1 MELEGKV
8 AIVTG
13 AGHGIGRAHA
23 LELAKH
29 GASVVVN
36 DLGTSVTGDGADQ
49 KAADLTVELIG
60 QRGGAAVAN
69 YDDVSD
75 YDGAGR
81 LVTQAVDTYG
91 RLDVLVNNAG
101 IVRDTAIWNMSEAD
115 FDAVIKVHLKGSWAP
130 AHHAARHWR
139 ERAKAG
145 EVFTGRVINTTSGA
159 GLVGNFGQTN
169 YATAKAGIAGFTQT
183 LSLELYKLG
192 VTVNRGTRG
201 GHPDHGHHARR
212 AGGHRGRRGARGG
225 VEPHGSGRLVSARRV
240 ARQRREPAHH
250 RSGHQGRGRGHRL
263 DAGLDGRRHHLQRRQ
278 ALGCRAARPAARHRR
293 LQDPRPRPPLLSDD
307 CFCVR

>member
-1 MELEGKV
+1 MTLLDGKV

-13 AGHGIGRAHA
+13 AGAGIGRAHA

-49 KAADLTVELIG
+49 KAADATVALITE
-60 QRGGAAVAN
+60 RGGAAVAN
-69 YDDVSD
+69 YDDVAD

-81 LVTQAVDTYG
+81 LVQQAVDTYG
-91 RLDVLVNNAG
+91 KLDVLVNNAG
-101 IVRDTAIWNMSEAD
+101 IVRDTAIWNMSEQD
-115 FDAVIKVHLKGSWAP
+115 FDAVIRVHLKGTWAP
-130 AHHAARHWR
+130 SHHAARHWR
-139 ERAKAG
+139 QRAKDG

-192 VTVNRGTRG
+192 VTVNAVGPAAATRITGTMPGAPAVIEADDVPEDEWNRMDPAVSSPLVAWLASDESQLVTG
-201 GHPDHGHHARR
+201 QVIR
-212 AGGHRGRRGARGG
+212 AVAEDIVWMQGWSEGPSISNGGARW
-225 VEPHGSGRLVSARRV
+225 
-240 ARQRREPAHH
+240 
-250 RSGHQGRGRGHRL
+250 
-263 DAGLDGRRHHLQRRQ
+263 DAEKLGQQLATDVFRTRAPGLRY
-278 ALGCRAARPAARHRR
+278 
-293 LQDPRPRPPLLSDD
+293 
-307 CFCVR
+307 